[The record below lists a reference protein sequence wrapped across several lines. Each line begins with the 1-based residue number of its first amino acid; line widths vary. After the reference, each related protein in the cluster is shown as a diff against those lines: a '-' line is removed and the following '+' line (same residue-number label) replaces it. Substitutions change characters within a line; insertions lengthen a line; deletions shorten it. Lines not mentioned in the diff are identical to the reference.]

1 MFSKSNSSS
10 LRLASLLLIL
20 LLPLAILKIEN
31 VYTALDAAGQIDD
44 MYSGLVGNSS
54 DVNKSCSQIDT
65 K

>member
-54 DVNKSCSQIDT
+54 DVNKSHSQIDT

>member
-31 VYTALDAAGQIDD
+31 VHTALDAAGQIDD

-54 DVNKSCSQIDT
+54 DVNKSRSQIDT